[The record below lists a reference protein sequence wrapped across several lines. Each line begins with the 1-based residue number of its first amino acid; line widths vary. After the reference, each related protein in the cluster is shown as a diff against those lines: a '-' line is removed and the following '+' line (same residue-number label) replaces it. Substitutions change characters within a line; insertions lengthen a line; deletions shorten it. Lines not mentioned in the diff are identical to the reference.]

1 MYKPTQWSTELTFD
15 DNVDVDRGVSSV
27 ISSVTRVHTSLVTR
41 YRRHLQHAR
50 RRLMTST
57 VIAVAQLLQ
66 HTVTAQPSLTSSV
79 RTYIRKTVEPP
90 GSRRPAVKCHP
101 MKQHVM

>member
-79 RTYIRKTVEPP
+79 RTYIRTE
-90 GSRRPAVKCHP
+90 R
-101 MKQHVM
+101 